1 MNVTSKTK
9 KVQKFRIEKEL
20 NLSAKEL
27 WKIVGEDYGDVSL
40 SHPQIRHSEFIEGS
54 EGPCEGAARV
64 CNFNESGSQ
73 YLKERMVDYDPE
85 GMTFINKVYEA
96 GNFPVDPEYT
106 QARYT
111 VKDLGNNKSLFSF
124 DMQFRTKPAF
134 LGSFMKGK
142 FKKLIREYFISIE
155 HYAKTK
161 EAVNDKNFS
170 RIRKMY
176 A

>member
-1 MNVTSKTK
+1 MATTTQQK
-9 KVQKFRIEKEL
+9 KVQTFRV
-20 NLSAKEL
+20 AKEFDIPADQV
-27 WKIVGEDYGDVSL
+27 WRIVGEDYGNVAL
-40 SHPQIRHSEFIEGS
+40 SHPQIQHSEFLEGAS
-54 EGPCEGAARV
+54 GPGEGAARV
-64 CNFNESGSQ
+64 CNFNATGSQ
-73 YLKERMVDYDPE
+73 YLKERMIDYDAE

-96 GNFPVDPEYT
+96 GKFPVDPDYT

-111 VKDLGNNKSLFSF
+111 VKDLGNGRSSFSF

-142 FKKLIREYFISIE
+142 FKKLIEQYFIAIE
-155 HYAKTK
+155 HYARTS
-161 EAVNDKNFS
+161 ESVNDKNFS